1 MDQIGS
7 GSLYEHLE
15 ELRKVLLNSLLALI
29 ICSILSYV
37 LFLPYLM
44 QIFLTPINNLGI
56 DLIFIGVTESFITQL
71 KLAIFGGIIL
81 SSPFVL
87 WQIIAFVSPALYK
100 NEKKAFFFL
109 LMTSV
114 ILFTGGIVFAYL
126 CVLQLGLKILLIT
139 LAANLTPMISFSFY
153 ISFIFKFLIPFGLVF
168 EIPVITYFLT
178 KVRLITPELLI
189 TKRKYFIFGIFVLA
203 AILTPPDIISQIML
217 AIPMLI
223 LYEISIF
230 ISKGVSKAQKKKLA
244 EITE

>member
-100 NEKKAFFFL
+100 NEKKLFL
-109 LMTSV
+109 STDDFCYSLHRRYRFRLS
-114 ILFTGGIVFAYL
+114 L
-126 CVLQLGLKILLIT
+126 CF
-139 LAANLTPMISFSFY
+139 N
-153 ISFIFKFLIPFGLVF
+153 
-168 EIPVITYFLT
+168 
-178 KVRLITPELLI
+178 
-189 TKRKYFIFGIFVLA
+189 
-203 AILTPPDIISQIML
+203 
-217 AIPMLI
+217 
-223 LYEISIF
+223 
-230 ISKGVSKAQKKKLA
+230 
-244 EITE
+244 

>member
-1 MDQIGS
+1 
-7 GSLYEHLE
+7 
-15 ELRKVLLNSLLALI
+15 
-29 ICSILSYV
+29 
-37 LFLPYLM
+37 
-44 QIFLTPINNLGI
+44 
-56 DLIFIGVTESFITQL
+56 
-71 KLAIFGGIIL
+71 
-81 SSPFVL
+81 
-87 WQIIAFVSPALYK
+87 
-100 NEKKAFFFL
+100 
-109 LMTSV
+109 MTSV

-126 CVLQLGLKILLIT
+126 CVSIRAKILLIT